1 MWQKSYDGSPIL
13 YLIPTPVGN
22 MEDITIRAIN
32 VLKEV
37 KVVFSE
43 DTRVT
48 RNLLNYLNIDKK
60 LISLHEHNEEMVKDK
75 VLEYLIDGYSVGLVT
90 DRGTPIISD
99 PGYKTVKYI
108 SDKGYNVVALPGAN
122 AFVPAL
128 IVSGISPQPF
138 IFYGFLD
145 SKDSKKKKELDKL
158 KYSQETMIFYEAPH
172 RIIKTLKLMLDIF
185 GDRDI
190 SVSRE
195 ISKKFESV
203 YRGKI
208 SDLILNFDNV
218 KGEFVIIV
226 SGYVD
231 NNIDYDISISDSI
244 NFYINEGL
252 SKNDAIKMVAHMR
265 KMKKSDVYSIYHKES
280 K

>member
-13 YLIPTPVGN
+13 YLIPTPIGN

-75 VLEYLIDGYSVGLVT
+75 VLEYLVDGYSVGLVT
-90 DRGTPIISD
+90 DRGTPIVSD

-190 SVSRE
+190 SVSKE

-208 SDLILNFDNV
+208 SDLILNLDNV

>member
-1 MWQKSYDGSPIL
+1 MIQKSYDSKPTLFLIATPI
-13 YLIPTPVGN
+13 GN
-22 MEDITIRAIN
+22 MDDISYRAIETLKN
-32 VLKEV
+32 VSV
-37 KVVFSE
+37 IFAE
-43 DTRVT
+43 DTRIT
-48 RNLLNYLNIDKK
+48 NQLLKNFNIKNKLIASHQYNEKENIEKLLSYLNNK
-60 LISLHEHNEEMVKDK
+60 EN
-75 VLEYLIDGYSVGLVT
+75 VGLVT

-158 KYSQETMIFYEAPH
+158 KYSKETMIFYEAPH

-195 ISKKFESV
+195 ISKKFESI

>member
-13 YLIPTPVGN
+13 YLIPTPIGN

-60 LISLHEHNEEMVKDK
+60 LISLHEHNEELLKDK
-75 VLEYLIDGYSVGLVT
+75 VLEYLVDGYSVGLVT
-90 DRGTPIISD
+90 DRGTTIVSD

-195 ISKKFESV
+195 ISKKFESI

-208 SDLILNFDNV
+208 SDLILNFGNV

>member
-13 YLIPTPVGN
+13 YLIPTPIGN

-208 SDLILNFDNV
+208 SDLILNLDNV

>member
-13 YLIPTPVGN
+13 YLIPTPIGN
-22 MEDITIRAIN
+22 MEDMTIRAIN

-37 KVVFSE
+37 EIVFSE

-48 RNLLNYLNIDKK
+48 RLLLNYFNINKK
-60 LISLHEHNEEMVKDK
+60 LISLHDHNEDKIKEK
-75 VLEYLIDGYSVGLVT
+75 VLEYLESGYSVGLVT

-99 PGYKTVKYI
+99 PGYKTVKFVR
-108 SDKGYNVVALPGAN
+108 DKGYNVVALPGAN

-145 SKDSKKKKELDKL
+145 SKDSKKRKQLEEL
-158 KYSQETMIFYEAPH
+158 KYSKNTMIFYESPH
-172 RIIKTLKLMLDIF
+172 RIVKTLNLMLDVF

-190 SVSRE
+190 SISRE

-208 SDLILNFDNV
+208 SDLISNFNDV
-218 KGEFVIIV
+218 RGEFVIIV

-231 NNIDYDISISDSI
+231 NNIDYDISIIDSV
-244 NFYINEGL
+244 NFYKNAGL
-252 SKNDAIKMVAHMR
+252 SNNEAIKIVANLR

>member
-13 YLIPTPVGN
+13 YLIPTPIGN

-75 VLEYLIDGYSVGLVT
+75 VLEYLVDGYSVGLVT
-90 DRGTPIISD
+90 DRGTPIVSD

-208 SDLILNFDNV
+208 SDLILNLDNV